1 MKPSIDH
8 RCPYCQSTEHQ
19 VRCGCNDSGSQR
31 MLCRVCG
38 RRYTPRPAASL
49 YTPALR
55 TQAVQ
60 LYLEGMS
67 FRAIGRRLGVHHQT
81 VINWINAYAR
91 SLPRRALTRR

>member
-1 MKPSIDH
+1 
-8 RCPYCQSTEHQ
+8 
-19 VRCGCNDSGSQR
+19 
-31 MLCRVCG
+31 
-38 RRYTPRPAASL
+38 
-49 YTPALR
+49 LR

-81 VINWINAYAR
+81 VINWVNAYAR